1 MGVVLQWFQLMSQH
15 LRFWAQQQSCIRV
28 SRGRLRYCLALL
40 PLLVVVLA
48 AGASQQDTTAQA
60 KKKPAASHTAAAAK
74 PAASTAKATAKKPT
88 ATHATAKPVAHS
100 SAKPSAR
107 AGHAAAE
114 HPSSKMTAVQRRA
127 AVPKVPATA
136 QSIKLHSAFIAS
148 SQLRPMAQQLAATR
162 SAAAYTGVNSY
173 AHTHT
178 GEAAAAAYLALGHA
192 NMLDRRFADAA
203 ANFQLASRQGNALA
217 DYADYLGA
225 QAQLQSGHG
234 AAAFALLNNFGAR
247 HPGSIFI
254 ANAPIL
260 LANAYM
266 QQGDPQSALRVLA
279 PLANTPQG
287 SHADFQYTLG
297 RATQLA
303 GNSGAAAR
311 IYRGIYVSLPLA
323 PEAATA
329 RTQLDQIAPLTAAER
344 KAHADQLFLAHRYAE
359 AEAEYAATSR
369 NDASLSEADRNA
381 LTIYQAVCQLKT
393 KRLSKHD
400 ANNLPQ
406 TSDDS
411 GAARLYILAETSRAD
426 NDTVLHHQILDEMQ
440 QQFPHSHWLEEAL
453 YSGGNMYLLRRD
465 YTQAIFHY
473 ATLVKLF
480 PASTYAPSAH
490 WRAAWMNY
498 RLRNYPEAARLMD
511 EQLQSYPGGQEIPG
525 ALYWRGRIYLDE
537 EHNSGQAENYF
548 HALVTDYPNY
558 YYAILARQQLIHI
571 SGQATAVPPAPFL
584 AFVSAPEIAP
594 LTDALP
600 ENDIHLIRARLLAN
614 AALNEY
620 IAPEMQAGAG
630 SATWGVLAQAEIYAS
645 YGEYFRALQ
654 TMKHSGLPFFA
665 YERADVPAAY
675 WHLLFPQPYW
685 TDIVTNAEKNG
696 LDPYLVASLIRQ
708 ESEFNPNAASKAN
721 AYGLMQLLP
730 SVGKSVAKH
739 EGDKHFSAAELL
751 QPATNIALGTDNLR
765 QVLARYN
772 GQPEYA
778 LAAYNAGDTPVREWM
793 GTNDYKDI
801 AEFVESIPYTE
812 TRDYVE
818 AILRN
823 REMYRQLYPTH

>member
-1 MGVVLQWFQLMSQH
+1 MAGIV
-15 LRFWAQQQSCIRV
+15 C
-28 SRGRLRYCLALL
+28 
-40 PLLVVVLA
+40 
-48 AGASQQDTTAQA
+48 AGAAQSSTSTAAVAKKKPGAAHTTSSPA
-60 KKKPAASHTAAAAK
+60 KTAATAAKPTGTAKPSAKKPAASHTAAK
-74 PAASTAKATAKKPT
+74 TGVN
-88 ATHATAKPVAHS
+88 PVAAS
-100 SAKPSAR
+100 SAKTRNKAGKAVVAHPSAK
-107 AGHAAAE
+107 ALAA
-114 HPSSKMTAVQRRA
+114 QRRA
-127 AVPKVPATA
+127 VVPKVPATA
-136 QSIKLHSAFIAS
+136 QSIKLHSAFMAS

-162 SAAAYTGVNSY
+162 SAAAYAGVTRY
-173 AHTHT
+173 AYART

-192 NMLDRRFADAA
+192 NMLDHRFADAA
-203 ANFQLASRQGNALA
+203 ANFQMASRQGSALA

-225 QAQLQSGHG
+225 QAQLQAGHG
-234 AAAFALLNNFGAR
+234 ATAFALLNNFAAR

-266 QQGDPQSALRVLA
+266 QQGDPQSALRVLE

-287 SHADFQYTLG
+287 SHADFLYTRG
-297 RATQLA
+297 RANQLA
-303 GNSGAAAR
+303 GNTAAAAR
-311 IYRGIYVSLPLA
+311 IYRGIYSSLPLS
-323 PEAATA
+323 PESATA

-359 AEAEYAATSR
+359 AEAEYAAISR
-369 NDASLSEADRNA
+369 NDASLSVADRSA
-381 LTIYQAVCQLKT
+381 LAIYEAVCQLKT
-393 KRLSKHD
+393 KRLSKRD
-400 ANNLPQ
+400 ANTLPQ

-426 NDTVLHHQILDEMQ
+426 NDTVLHRQMLEQMM

-465 YTQAIFHY
+465 YTQAIYHY

-498 RLRNYPEAARLMD
+498 RLRNYAEAARLMD

-525 ALYWRGRIYLDE
+525 ALYWRGRIYQDV
-537 EHNSGQAENYF
+537 EHNSGQALNYYRE
-548 HALVTDYPNY
+548 LSIDYPNY
-558 YYAILARQQLIHI
+558 YYAILARQQLAHV
-571 SGQATAVPPAPFL
+571 GQTAAATPSPFL
-584 AFVSAPEIAP
+584 AFVNAPEIAP

-620 IAPEMQAGAG
+620 IGPEMQAGAG
-630 SATWGVLAQAEIYAS
+630 GSTWGLLAQAEIYVS

-665 YERADVPAAY
+665 YERAAVPVAY

-708 ESEFNPNAASKAN
+708 ESEFNPSAMSKAN

-730 SVGKSVAKH
+730 AVAKSVAKH
-739 EGDKHFSAAELL
+739 EGDKHFNTPDLL
-751 QPATNIALGTDNLR
+751 QPATNIALGTANLR

-793 GTNDYKDI
+793 SANDYKDI

-812 TRDYVE
+812 TREYVE

-823 REMYRQLYPTH
+823 REMYRALYPTH

>member
-1 MGVVLQWFQLMSQH
+1 
-15 LRFWAQQQSCIRV
+15 
-28 SRGRLRYCLALL
+28 
-40 PLLVVVLA
+40 
-48 AGASQQDTTAQA
+48 
-60 KKKPAASHTAAAAK
+60 
-74 PAASTAKATAKKPT
+74 
-88 ATHATAKPVAHS
+88 
-100 SAKPSAR
+100 
-107 AGHAAAE
+107 
-114 HPSSKMTAVQRRA
+114 
-127 AVPKVPATA
+127 
-136 QSIKLHSAFIAS
+136 
-148 SQLRPMAQQLAATR
+148 MAQQLAATR
-162 SAAAYTGVNSY
+162 SALAYGGVTSY
-173 AHTHT
+173 AHAHS

-203 ANFQLASRQGNALA
+203 VNFQLASKQGSALA

-225 QAQLQSGHG
+225 QAQLQAGHG
-234 AAAFALLNNFGAR
+234 TAAFALLNDFAAR

-266 QQGDPQSALRVLA
+266 QQGDPQSALRVLT

-287 SHADFQYTLG
+287 SHADFQYSYG
-297 RATQLA
+297 RANQLA
-303 GNSGAAAR
+303 GNTAAAAR
-311 IYRGIYVSLPLA
+311 IYHGIYTSLPLA

-329 RTQLDQIAPLTAAER
+329 RTQLEQIAPLTAAER
-344 KAHADQLFLAHRYAE
+344 KAHADQLFLAHRYGD
-359 AEAEYAATSR
+359 AEAEYAAISR
-369 NDASLSEADRNA
+369 NDASLTEADRDG
-381 LTIYQAVCQLKT
+381 LVIYQSVCQLKT
-393 KRLSKHD
+393 KRLGKRE

-426 NDTVLHHQILDEMQ
+426 NDTVLHHQILDQMT

-453 YSGGNMYLLRRD
+453 YSGGNMYLLRHD
-465 YTQAIFHY
+465 YAQAIYHY

-480 PASTYAPSAH
+480 PTSTYAPSAH
-490 WRAAWMNY
+490 WRTAWMNY
-498 RLRNYPEAARLMD
+498 RIRNYAEAARLMD

-525 ALYWRGRIYLDE
+525 ALYWRGRIYVDE
-537 EHNSGQAENYF
+537 EHNSGQALNYF
-548 HALVTDYPNY
+548 ETLVKDYPNY
-558 YYAILARQQLIHI
+558 YYAILARQQLARI
-571 SGQATAVPPAPFL
+571 GNQPAAAPAPFL
-584 AFVSAPEIAP
+584 AFVNAPEIVP

-630 SATWGVLAQAEIYAS
+630 SANWGLLAQAEIYAS
-645 YGEYFRALQ
+645 YGENFRALQ

-665 YERADVPAAY
+665 YERSAVPVAY

-685 TDIVTNAEKNG
+685 TDIVTNSEKNDV
-696 LDPYLVASLIRQ
+696 DPYLVASLIRQ

-739 EGDKHFSAAELL
+739 QGDKHFTTAQLL

-765 QVLARYN
+765 QVLARFN
-772 GQPEYA
+772 NQPEYA

-793 GTNDYKDI
+793 SANNYKDI

-812 TRDYVE
+812 TRDYVQ